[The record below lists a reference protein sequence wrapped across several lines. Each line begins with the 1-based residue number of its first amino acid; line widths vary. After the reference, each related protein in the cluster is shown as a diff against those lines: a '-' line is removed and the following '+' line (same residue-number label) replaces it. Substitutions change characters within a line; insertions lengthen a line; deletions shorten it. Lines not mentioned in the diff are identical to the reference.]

1 MSSLLE
7 AVAAFD
13 EGAHVDGSVR
23 GKSPVVAITDM
34 SSRAPTSAEIDA
46 VIAAAIANA
55 PPPPPPEMHAD
66 MNRSVTP
73 LMTNLLPSAVGAD
86 GRVNLFV
93 GNLPYRVRWQDLKD
107 LFRKAGTVLRADV
120 SLGPDNRSRG
130 YGTVLMGSREDA
142 ARAIDRYNGYT
153 WQTRTLEVRP
163 DRLPPEY
170 EPQTY
175 PAHNSRA
182 SLYPFHSFPSSH
194 SPFPVSG
201 HLTPQASAWISGQS
215 RSFSAAGNLGVAV
228 ASSGGS
234 PLNGA
239 SPIFTAQP
247 LPLSVQNTGPT
258 ATYLGQSPLAGSLNS
273 GAALNL
279 RRHSLAPFGTMTPPD
294 VASLPRTT
302 SPVISR
308 PSSSNKTVSPGG
320 RVPPSG
326 PLGALPPSMFAG
338 LKPSPEG
345 SIEVEGPGVSP
356 NANTRL
362 PAPIPQLEGLANQ
375 GPGLGPVN
383 TLHDRVI
390 FVSNLPL
397 SIQWQDLKDML
408 RPAGTIIR
416 ADVATD
422 ASGKPRGFGTALFGN
437 EADAARAVAMFNERE
452 VGGYRIRATLEK
464 DIHPD
469 VSTYSSRGSVD
480 AAIAA
485 GATVPTSH
493 GNLAVGLV
501 ATGEED
507 NLPITPIDTS
517 LIPPFK
523 PPNASPSTKFPW
535 NLNISTQNIAPGHYR
550 SSLQHRAHLGP
561 HPSQHG
567 QHGQHGHN
575 GHGYRH
581 PHPGPI
587 AMPSFAHPVD
597 GNSLSPLH
605 TRGLPPMTPSMPS
618 FVFGGYP
625 ETPGHAPGTGPGW
638 TTPGPFSPGVPVTS
652 PNTFSYNPFA
662 APGAPVRFPS
672 LPNQSAQGGS
682 AQLGTP
688 TTQAFPNGPSFYAG
702 PPGAPPQSSA
712 DGMGGDYFG
721 GMTGPFIGAN
731 NNPNGL
737 GANMTMRGNEKV
749 RSSPLGRKV
758 SAQSKPNEDDDSN
771 VSPMNRGEVWENGE
785 DLGKMIHNLA
795 LSGSVIYNE
804 GQGQEKEK
812 GLAFK
817 RSTSGLNLPGSGGN
831 SDTPYGGRVSMDDGR
846 LGRR

>member
-66 MNRSVTP
+66 N
-73 LMTNLLPSAVGAD
+73 
-86 GRVNLFV
+86 
-93 GNLPYRVRWQDLKD
+93 
-107 LFRKAGTVLRADV
+107 
-120 SLGPDNRSRG
+120 
-130 YGTVLMGSREDA
+130 
-142 ARAIDRYNGYT
+142 RYNGYT